1 MQMNTEPLSV
11 LIVDD
16 ELPLREELRF
26 FPWQSCQAE
35 LVGEA
40 ENGEEALEL
49 CRKLNPDLVITDI
62 TMPVMNGLELFRC
75 IKQQFPLTQVVLLT
89 CHSDF
94 DYAREALQLGA
105 LEYLI
110 KVSLLDRDM
119 EQVIT
124 KARHAIMRERNHM
137 QSEKQRQRWQL
148 SRMLVQSQASEEA
161 GQDVS
166 MILRQWNLEYPLQ
179 VIRLHTDARE
189 EDEVYVHHEL
199 QALLTQRANNELM
212 RSQWVPYGKTGD
224 FLLLISDRTEISRI
238 ERLKQLERLL
248 AHLQDELEK
257 RLPYIGAPIRLF
269 AVLGQSCGTIE
280 KMLALDNSIRLPESS
295 LFYDNTGTVY
305 EGIAEN
311 TVNPLH
317 TVDKEEHQIRIRQAS
332 ATAQE
337 LTRYFREELTDWALE
352 RRPDPGQL
360 KGWLL
365 SLRKEWLRADDSGSE
380 IHFANQLLRAD
391 TMMEFVSLMSRELEA
406 AAGFQPKCRKEVVQ
420 AKKIISERLAE
431 PITLTQIA
439 EEVGLSSYYL
449 SRLFREEAGES
460 FNEFVTRLR
469 MDKAVELLRTT
480 HLKVYE
486 VAERVGIP
494 SYRYFSVLFRN
505 RTGVAPTE
513 YKKG

>member
-1 MQMNTEPLSV
+1 MNTEPLSV

-16 ELPLREELRF
+16 ELPLREELRL

-110 KVSLLDRDM
+110 KVSLLDTDM

-148 SRMLVQSQASEEA
+148 SRMLVQPHTSEEA
-161 GQDVS
+161 GQD
-166 MILRQWNLEYPLQ
+166 IATLLRQWNLEYPLLI
-179 VIRLHTDARE
+179 VRLHTDARE

-199 QALLTQRANNELM
+199 QAILTQLEKNEWMRA
-212 RSQWVPYGKTGD
+212 QWVPYGKTGD
-224 FLLLISDRTEISRI
+224 FLLLISDRTEVGRT
-238 ERLKQLERLL
+238 ERLAQMESLL
-248 AHLQDELEK
+248 AQLQDELEK
-257 RLPYIGAPIRLF
+257 RLPYIGAPVRLF
-269 AVLGQSCGTIE
+269 AVLGQPCGMIE
-280 KMLALDNSIRLPESS
+280 NRLALDNSIRLPESA

-305 EGIAEN
+305 DGMVEEV
-311 TVNPLH
+311 VNPLCS
-317 TVDKEEHQIRIRQAS
+317 VDKEEQQMRIRQAS
-332 ATAQE
+332 ASGHE
-337 LTRYFREELTDWALE
+337 LVRYFREELTDWALGC
-352 RRPDPGQL
+352 RPEPGQL

-365 SLRKEWLRADDSGSE
+365 SLRKEWLRADDSGSD
-380 IHFANQLLRAD
+380 ISSANRLLRAS

-406 AAGFQPKCRKEVVQ
+406 EAGLQPKCRKEVVQ
-420 AKKIISERLAE
+420 AKKIISDRLAE

-439 EEVGLSSYYL
+439 DEVGLSSYYL

-469 MDKAVELLRTT
+469 MDKAIELLRTT
-480 HLKVYE
+480 QLKVYE

-505 RTGVAPTE
+505 RTGVAPTD